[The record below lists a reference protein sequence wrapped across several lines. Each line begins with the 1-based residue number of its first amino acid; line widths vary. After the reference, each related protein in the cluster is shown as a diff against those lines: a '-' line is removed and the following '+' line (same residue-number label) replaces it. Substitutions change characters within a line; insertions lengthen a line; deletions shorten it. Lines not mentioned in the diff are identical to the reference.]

1 MDEENIVAEKSQ
13 LFKRRLDI
21 YWQFIAVYSVVLV
34 IYAVL
39 RRIAF
44 DGDFFVAVVDPISV
58 LFSIFIVLTLLSV
71 VFQELEKKLIIIGED
86 FFILKTRFREKR
98 YSLSDIRR
106 IAFSKDRRI
115 RVKKPVRVIKILL
128 RNRRFPVKI
137 RPSAYW
143 EDKQLVQALMKLKQN
158 MKPKV

>member
-1 MDEENIVAEKSQ
+1 MGEENIVAEKNQ

-71 VFQELEKKLIIIGED
+71 MFQELEKKVIIIGED

-115 RVKKPVRVIKILL
+115 RIKKPVRVIKILL

-158 MKPKV
+158 MKPKA